1 MKKVLTAL
9 LCLGLLVM
17 APGAQ
22 AATPDLAGQWRTAS
36 LKMNNIG
43 YQLTLTDVGGTAYNG
58 RLQFKHRDG
67 RKTKAMRV
75 GLAIGAPI
83 QGGYRVTMVLPGGS
97 LADNKGTISGRFS
110 STDGSM
116 FFPKCSKSLRF
127 AMKGEEDTDC
137 LFQPMPS

>member
-1 MKKVLTAL
+1 MRKTLIALVCTAAFF
-9 LCLGLLVM
+9 M
-17 APGAQ
+17 APAAQ

-36 LKMNNIG
+36 LKMNKIG
-43 YQLTLTDVGGTAYNG
+43 YQLTLKDVGGTAYNG

-67 RKTKAMRV
+67 RNTNAMQV

-83 QGGYRVTMVLPGGS
+83 KGGYRVTMVLPGGS
-97 LADNKGTISGRFS
+97 IANNKGTISGRFS

-116 FFPKCSKSLRF
+116 YFPKCSKSLRF

-137 LFQPMPS
+137 LFQPMPN

>member
-1 MKKVLTAL
+1 MKKALIACLCTAL
-9 LCLGLLVM
+9 FVM
-17 APGAQ
+17 MPAAH

-36 LKMNNIG
+36 LKMNKIG
-43 YQLTLTDVGGTAYNG
+43 YQLTLQDAGGTAYNG

-75 GLAIGAPI
+75 GLAIGAPVK
-83 QGGYRVTMVLPGGS
+83 GGYRVTMVLPGGS
-97 LADNKGTISGRFS
+97 IANNKGTIAGRFS

-116 FFPKCSKSLRF
+116 YFPTCSKSLRF

-137 LFQPMPS
+137 LFQPMPN